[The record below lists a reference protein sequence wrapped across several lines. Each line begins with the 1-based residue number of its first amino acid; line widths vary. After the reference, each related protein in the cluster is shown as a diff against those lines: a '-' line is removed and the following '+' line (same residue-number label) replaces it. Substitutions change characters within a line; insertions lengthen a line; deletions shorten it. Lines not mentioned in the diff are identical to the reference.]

1 MFSVLLSIYHRESVD
16 YFDKCMKSIWDR
28 QTLKP
33 SEIVLV
39 VDGWLPES
47 LDAKIVFWKEKL
59 GHVLNIIVL
68 EKNVGTGAAKN
79 VGVSSCS
86 YNYIA
91 VMDTDDIS
99 MPDRFQKQVDF
110 LDKNKEIDVVGT
122 FIAEIN
128 EKDEVLKELVKFP
141 LTHIEMLRFFK
152 KRDPIAHPTA
162 MFRKSFFERAGNYSS
177 ELHLAEDTL
186 LWFHGFLNNCKFANI
201 NYVGLHY
208 RRANDFYLRRADK
221 KKIMQLFIFRITT
234 LNRRLNFDFKA
245 DMYAFSYVILS
256 VAPRIIKKFAYRI
269 FR

>member
-110 LDKNKEIDVVGT
+110 
-122 FIAEIN
+122 
-128 EKDEVLKELVKFP
+128 
-141 LTHIEMLRFFK
+141 
-152 KRDPIAHPTA
+152 
-162 MFRKSFFERAGNYSS
+162 
-177 ELHLAEDTL
+177 
-186 LWFHGFLNNCKFANI
+186 
-201 NYVGLHY
+201 
-208 RRANDFYLRRADK
+208 
-221 KKIMQLFIFRITT
+221 
-234 LNRRLNFDFKA
+234 
-245 DMYAFSYVILS
+245 
-256 VAPRIIKKFAYRI
+256 
-269 FR
+269 